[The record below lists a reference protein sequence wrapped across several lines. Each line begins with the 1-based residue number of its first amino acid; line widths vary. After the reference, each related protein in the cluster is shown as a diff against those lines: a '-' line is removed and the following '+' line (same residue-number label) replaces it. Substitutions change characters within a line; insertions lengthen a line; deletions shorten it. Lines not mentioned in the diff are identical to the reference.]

1 MATDGST
8 GHGGGVGLSRREVIA
23 VAALATAL
31 LIAVAVCGVSA
42 PTDVSVTVSAAGA
55 VSNAGGG
62 IPVNTA
68 RAEELM
74 LLPGIGAVRA
84 AAIVAYRERNGPFSD
99 IDSLASVPGIGPVT
113 VDRIRSSATVDLP

>member
-8 GHGGGVGLSRREVIA
+8 GHGRGVGLSRREVIA

-31 LIAVAVCGVSA
+31 LIAVTVCGVSA
-42 PTDVSVTVSAAGA
+42 PTDVSVTVSAGA

-68 RAEELM
+68 RAAELM

-84 AAIVAYRERNGPFSD
+84 AAIVAYRERHGPFSD

-113 VDRIRSSATVDLP
+113 VERIRSSATVDLP